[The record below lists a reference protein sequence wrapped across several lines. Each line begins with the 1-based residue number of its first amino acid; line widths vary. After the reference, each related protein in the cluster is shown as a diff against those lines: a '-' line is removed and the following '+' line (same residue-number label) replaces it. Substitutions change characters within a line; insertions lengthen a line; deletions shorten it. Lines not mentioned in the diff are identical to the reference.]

1 MICSTSWHLASLLQL
16 SDGNASTALHL
27 VIGNAMRCWARG
39 RHKFSPCFKPT
50 SYNNKQPRFF
60 MRCSFGH
67 IYGAVTTRVV
77 NLGGRCAPTNA
88 FRAATAVFSSSGMH
102 WVSSVLAWRAFPPA
116 GVLQNAKVLACVQG
130 GPCNHGL
137 DHMHIRCHYVRTH
150 TRARLRSS
158 QLSANPILPPYVICT
173 AMRHA
178 PG

>member
-39 RHKFSPCFKPT
+39 RYKFSPCFKPT

-77 NLGGRCAPTNA
+77 NLGGSPIIEN
-88 FRAATAVFSSSGMH
+88 
-102 WVSSVLAWRAFPPA
+102 
-116 GVLQNAKVLACVQG
+116 
-130 GPCNHGL
+130 GPIVDLNCDLGRFKL
-137 DHMHIRCHYVRTH
+137 
-150 TRARLRSS
+150 
-158 QLSANPILPPYVICT
+158 
-173 AMRHA
+173 
-178 PG
+178 

>member
-39 RHKFSPCFKPT
+39 RYKFSPCFKPT

-88 FRAATAVFSSSGMH
+88 SRAATAVFSSSGMH

-116 GVLQNAKVLACVQG
+116 GVLQNAKVLACVQVQG

-137 DHMHIRCHYVRTH
+137 DQFC
-150 TRARLRSS
+150 L
-158 QLSANPILPPYVICT
+158 
-173 AMRHA
+173 
-178 PG
+178 

>member
-88 FRAATAVFSSSGMH
+88 LRAATAVFSSSGMH

-116 GVLQNAKVLACVQG
+116 CVLQNAKVLACVQG

-137 DHMHIRCHYVRTH
+137 D
-150 TRARLRSS
+150 RSAAKIEPWPS
-158 QLSANPILPPYVICT
+158 WGYIFRVFGECPFSI
-173 AMRHA
+173 
-178 PG
+178 

>member
-39 RHKFSPCFKPT
+39 RYKFSPCFKPT

-137 DHMHIRCHYVRTH
+137 D
-150 TRARLRSS
+150 LRGKSPCE
-158 QLSANPILPPYVICT
+158 LHFPAG
-173 AMRHA
+173 A
-178 PG
+178 PGDRPGLVRLVPSPSVLLKFSKKPGV

>member
-130 GPCNHGL
+130 LRAVQRTPARFWPGGAGPPTGVPCGVP
-137 DHMHIRCHYVRTH
+137 R
-150 TRARLRSS
+150 RASGP
-158 QLSANPILPPYVICT
+158 AFPLPPSGQKLV
-173 AMRHA
+173 
-178 PG
+178 

>member
-39 RHKFSPCFKPT
+39 RYKFSPCFKPT

-137 DHMHIRCHYVRTH
+137 DRSAH
-150 TRARLRSS
+150 RAPRQLCSS
-158 QLSANPILPPYVICT
+158 WLACLLL
-173 AMRHA
+173 
-178 PG
+178 

>member
-39 RHKFSPCFKPT
+39 RYKFSPCFKPT

-130 GPCNHGL
+130 DVPVAASHL
-137 DHMHIRCHYVRTH
+137 
-150 TRARLRSS
+150 
-158 QLSANPILPPYVICT
+158 
-173 AMRHA
+173 
-178 PG
+178 